1 MPLRDRMQAW
11 EVAPSPQS
19 WEKLAAALQ
28 SGIAAS
34 PDDSHE
40 AASTLRDRMTALEV
54 PPPATAWPA
63 IAAALHA
70 GADPHTAADPVE
82 KTTTDPYPRAKV
94 VPHRSLA
101 PFLYRYAGVAA
112 IVALVV
118 WALNTR
124 LLTGD
129 KQDLSTSIV
138 HLPPAGKHGAATP
151 AGNANPVSP
160 SDAANTANL
169 NSADPAGNS
178 AADPRFLQ
186 HGLPRIGAT
195 LTAAHGYSLPPVTA
209 MRQLPAVTPD
219 ARYFR
224 ISNDQGKPVRLSAKF
239 APLYYQLLSDLET
252 QSGSTR
258 SSFQQMQEFLLSGGF
273 IPDPANLFDVMEF
286 KEVLEDGQ

>member
-1 MPLRDRMQAW
+1 
-11 EVAPSPQS
+11 
-19 WEKLAAALQ
+19 
-28 SGIAAS
+28 
-34 PDDSHE
+34 
-40 AASTLRDRMTALEV
+40 MT
-54 PPPATAWPA
+54 PPAAAWPA

-70 GADPHTAADPVE
+70 GADPHTATDPVE
-82 KTTTDPYPRAKV
+82 KTTADPYPRAKV

-101 PFLYRYAGVAA
+101 PFLYRYAAVAA
-112 IVALVV
+112 VVALVV

-138 HLPPAGKHGAATP
+138 HFPPAGKQGAATP
-151 AGNANPVSP
+151 AGNANPASP
-160 SDAANTANL
+160 HDAANTANL
-169 NSADPAGNS
+169 NSATSTDPAGNGTAR

-286 KEVLEDGQ
+286 KEVVEDGH